1 TGNGKIDRRALTMPD
16 VTASNAVAYKAT
28 RNETEQKLADIWAE
42 VLQMERVGVHDQFFE
57 IGGHSLAGMKLLAL
71 IQKTFGVQLT
81 LKDLFTSPTA
91 AGLAQLI
98 EGAERKAAESIAP
111 AAERET
117 YPVSSPQKRMFVLQQ
132 LEG

>member
-1 TGNGKIDRRALTMPD
+1 
-16 VTASNAVAYKAT
+16 
-28 RNETEQKLADIWAE
+28 
-42 VLQMERVGVHDQFFE
+42 MERVGVHDQFFE

-132 LEG
+132 LEGAETSYNMPSVLRLKESLMQKS